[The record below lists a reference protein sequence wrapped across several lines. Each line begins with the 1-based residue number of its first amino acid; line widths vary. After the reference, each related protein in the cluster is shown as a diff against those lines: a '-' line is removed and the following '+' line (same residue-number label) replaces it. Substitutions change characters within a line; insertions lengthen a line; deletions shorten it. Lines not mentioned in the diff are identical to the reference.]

1 MDMCKN
7 YGHLY
12 RDRVLGGRVVRCC
25 AHCGTIEPEGSK

>member
-12 RDRVLGGRVVRCC
+12 RDRVLGGRAVRRC